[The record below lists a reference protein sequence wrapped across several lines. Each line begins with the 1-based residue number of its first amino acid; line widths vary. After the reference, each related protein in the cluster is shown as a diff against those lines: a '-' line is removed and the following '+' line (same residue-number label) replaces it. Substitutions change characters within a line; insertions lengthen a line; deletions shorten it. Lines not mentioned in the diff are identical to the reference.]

1 LTGRRQAVTPE
12 LAKLVLEVVRLGL
25 TAAVLVTLAL
35 LLR

>member
-1 LTGRRQAVTPE
+1 MSPE

-25 TAAVLVTLAL
+25 FAVALVVIGLMFG